1 MTTKTKT
8 CNVSKPKS
16 VNSKKSS
23 NNKSD
28 IKFLKELNGQ
38 VVVSVE
44 QYKAHTDLF
53 LGNIWDGLSLKDNR
67 DVVVAIATGGMVFP
81 IERVA
86 ELLLNCIFINYEM
99 ISENVNSELTVQA
112 YPIIARAY
120 NLYCAIMDVMLPG
133 HKPATLEVIRQQDE
147 DLYRLLKV
155 DGTVKYFDKVSRDYE
170 KPENPKFRFGNER
183 IDTEYL
189 AYMILNGILG
199 MQRMWQENT
208 DVTEDRKDFMFTLC
222 MGSIMVTK
230 LRRMERMAAIKY
242 AANVL
247 GPGSKSCVE
256 VVSRMLTI
264 GKEAA

>member
-1 MTTKTKT
+1 M
-8 CNVSKPKS
+8 PKS
-16 VNSKKSS
+16 VNIKKSS

-44 QYKAHTDLF
+44 QYKAHPDLF

-67 DVVVAIATGGMVFP
+67 DVVVAVVIGGMVFP

-99 ISENVNSELTVQA
+99 ISKDVNSQLTVQA

-120 NLYCAIMDVMLPG
+120 NIYCAIMDVVIPG
-133 HKPATLEVIRQQDE
+133 HKPATLEVMRQHDE

-155 DGTVKYFDKVSRDYE
+155 KGTVKYFDKISRDYE
-170 KPENPKFRFGNER
+170 NPENPKFCFGNER
-183 IDTEYL
+183 IDTEYF
-189 AYMILNGILG
+189 AYMILNGFFG
-199 MQRMWQENT
+199 MQRLWQENT
-208 DVTEDRKDFMFTLC
+208 DVVEDSKDFMFTLC

-230 LRRMERMAAIKY
+230 LRRMERKAAIKY
-242 AANVL
+242 AAKEL
-247 GPGSKSCVE
+247 GPGSKGCVE

-264 GKEAA
+264 EKEPV